1 MTKEQ
6 IKSIE
11 DKVVAELGNE
21 FDVDMLSCTL
31 SEMNLTDNDA
41 FICAGYFLGDIY
53 NTFEY
58 NGKTL
63 NDLPV
68 EAQHIILH
76 NVIALKD

>member
-31 SEMNLTDNDA
+31 SEMNLADNDA

-53 NTFEY
+53 DTFEY
-58 NGKTL
+58 NDKVLT
-63 NDLPV
+63 DLPV

-76 NVIALKD
+76 NVIALKN

>member
-31 SEMNLTDNDA
+31 SERL
-41 FICAGYFLGDIY
+41 
-53 NTFEY
+53 
-58 NGKTL
+58 
-63 NDLPV
+63 
-68 EAQHIILH
+68 
-76 NVIALKD
+76 

>member
-58 NGKTL
+58 NGKVLT
-63 NDLPV
+63 DLPV

>member
-53 NTFEY
+53 DTFEY
-58 NGKTL
+58 NGKVL

>member
-31 SEMNLTDNDA
+31 AEMNLADNDA

-53 NTFEY
+53 DTFEY
-58 NGKTL
+58 NGKVL

>member
-58 NGKTL
+58 NGKVLT
-63 NDLPV
+63 DLPV
-68 EAQHIILH
+68 ETQHIILH

>member
-31 SEMNLTDNDA
+31 SEMNLADNDA

-53 NTFEY
+53 DTFEY
-58 NGKTL
+58 NGKVL

>member
-53 NTFEY
+53 DTFEY
-58 NGKTL
+58 NGKVL
-63 NDLPV
+63 ADLPV